1 MLCLSS
7 FELYSRWVPLKTKRF
22 KLKLEKFC
30 QRTEKN
36 LQELKRILTLRIVVT
51 NIGHMMFI
59 VLKKKCLTTHLLLTN
74 PTAVFLIND

>member
-1 MLCLSS
+1 MLCLSG
-7 FELYSRWVPLKTKRF
+7 FELYSRWVPLKT
-22 KLKLEKFC
+22 KLEKFC

-59 VLKKKCLTTHLLLTN
+59 VLKKKSLTTHLLLTN
-74 PTAVFLIND
+74 PTAVFLNDDD